1 VTLSAA
7 SHSAVGELGI
17 DNNSPSMDQ
26 EEGIGVASS
35 VRNNSAVEV
44 LLRLNH

>member
-1 VTLSAA
+1 MTLSAA
-7 SHSAVGELGI
+7 SHSAAGGFGI
-17 DNNSPSMDQ
+17 DNNSPSMNR

-44 LLRLNH
+44 LLGLNH